1 MIDVHFRMVPFQG
14 ACHVDF
20 AQALENKEPRAATV
34 KVTSTTAK
42 TQLGRSSV
50 LVEVVLEAVLFIP
63 QKNGGEIMIS
73 LPLKRWCLQRKMP
86 KKVQL
91 YS

>member
-1 MIDVHFRMVPFQG
+1 MSIFEWTPFQG
-14 ACHVDF
+14 TCHDVFF

-50 LVEVVLEAVLFIP
+50 FVEVAS
-63 QKNGGEIMIS
+63 GGCAIYPTKKKRWEFMIL
-73 LPLKRWCLQRKMP
+73 LPLKG
-86 KKVQL
+86 
-91 YS
+91 